1 MAKKKNV
8 VLDEPQEDVPKN
20 DPLKLCRDRFKEAQE
35 YWSGDYDDALD
46 DIKFR
51 AGEQWPTVYV
61 TQREIDK
68 RPCLVVD
75 KLNQYVRQIVN
86 DGRQNRPSIKVRP
99 VDSGS
104 DIQTSEVFQGIIKHI
119 EDRSGADMAYDTAI
133 DNAATCGYGYFK
145 VINEYAKDDGFEQE
159 LCIKRVRNPLSI
171 YIDPDAKEADGSDMK
186 YAFEVEEMKMDDF
199 KAKYPGKIPE
209 DFKVDS
215 ETSDW
220 YEGDK
225 VRLARYWYVE
235 ETERT
240 LYQLQ
245 DGTVVEEEEFNE
257 LKDAGL
263 SLEDRVVASRKI
275 PKHTVW
281 HALVSGKEYLE
292 EPQEWIGKYIPILV
306 VYGNELDIEGK
317 ATHFGIIRQ
326 AKDAQRLYNYSRSAF
341 AERVALSPKAP
352 WVAAEGQV
360 ENYSEEWETANVKNH
375 SVLRYTPISVA
386 GKIVGAP
393 QRQPAAD
400 IPSGFA
406 QDMQI
411 SEHDIEASVGMYR
424 ASLGAPSNERSGKAI
439 LARQKEGDTGTF
451 HYHDNLN
458 RAIRHC
464 GRILVD
470 LIPKI
475 YDTYRV
481 VRILGYDG
489 TPDQVQIDP
498 SIPTASQKNGTSN
511 IYNLGVG
518 TYDVT
523 ITTGPSYNTLRMEA
537 AESMMQLIQAHPD
550 LMSVIGDV
558 FVKNMDWPG
567 AEEISERLKIMLPPQ
582 IQEAEQARK
591 QGGMPPEM
599 QAMIQGFE
607 QAMQE
612 KDMQLQQI
620 IGETEKAM
628 QELAALKVQAKSKET
643 ENAIKEREA
652 GIKEFEAETERMK
665 VEMENGIEKVQMLL
679 SQHEAHVKELVSAFQ
694 AAQAPAPDHD
704 MEADQQP
711 DANAAMNSEM
721 IAMIQASH
729 DQTMQ
734 AIAQVAEAMMR
745 PKTMQIQAPSGAV
758 YTGQVQ

>member
-1 MAKKKNV
+1 MARKKNP
-8 VLDEPQEDVPKN
+8 VLDDPQEDKPES
-20 DPLKLCRDRFKEAQE
+20 DPLKLCRERFKEAQE
-35 YWSGDYDDALD
+35 YWSEEYEDALE
-46 DIKFR
+46 DIEFR
-51 AGEQWPTVYV
+51 AGKQWPTAYV
-61 TQREIDK
+61 TQREADK

-104 DIQTSEVFQGIIKHI
+104 DIQTAEVFQGLIRHI
-119 EDRSGADMAYDTAI
+119 EDRSGSDMAYDTAI

-145 VINEYAKDDGFEQE
+145 VVNEYARDNGFEQE
-159 LCIKRVRNPLSI
+159 LAIKRVRNPLSI
-171 YIDPDAKEADGSDMK
+171 YIDPDSKEADGSDMK
-186 YAFEVEEMKMDDF
+186 FAFEVEEMKKDDF

-235 ETERT
+235 EKDRK
-240 LYQLQ
+240 LYLLQ
-245 DGTVVEEEEFNE
+245 DGTTVEEEEYDA
-257 LKDAGL
+257 LKAEGR
-263 SLEDRVVASRKI
+263 SLEGFVADSRMI
-275 PKHTVW
+275 PKRTVW

-292 EPQEWIGKYIPILV
+292 EPQEWVGKYIPILV

-360 ENYSEEWETANVKNH
+360 EHHSEEWETANVKNH
-375 SVLRYTPISVA
+375 SVLRYNPISIA
-386 GKIVGAP
+386 GKVVAPP

-475 YDTYRV
+475 YDTARV

-489 TPDQVQIDP
+489 TPDQVQISPD
-498 SIPTASQKNGTSN
+498 IPTASQKNGTQN

-523 ITTGPSYNTLRMEA
+523 ISTGPSYNTLRMEA
-537 AESMMQLIQAHPD
+537 AESMMQLIQANPD

-582 IQEAEQARK
+582 IQQAEQAKK

-599 QAMIQGFE
+599 QAMIEGFQ

-612 KDMQLQQI
+612 KDMRLQQI
-620 IGETEKAM
+620 MEETQKAM
-628 QELAALKVQAKSKET
+628 EENAALKVQVKAKDE
-643 ENAIKEREA
+643 ENNIKAAELIIKEY
-652 GIKEFEAETERMK
+652 EAETDRLK
-665 VEMENGIEKVQMLL
+665 VTQEAMTPEQLRHIVLSTLVDISEAGNMQSQEMPTAMSPAMPLDMP
-679 SQHEAHVKELVSAFQ
+679 Q
-694 AAQAPAPDHD
+694 AID
-704 MEADQQP
+704 DQQF
-711 DANAAMNSEM
+711 M
-721 IAMIQASH
+721 
-729 DQTMQ
+729 
-734 AIAQVAEAMMR
+734 
-745 PKTMQIQAPSGAV
+745 
-758 YTGQVQ
+758 